1 MSEADRKAQKKE
13 VNNLLKQAKKDL
25 MNENFDEC
33 ISTSKSVL
41 KMDKTN
47 LLALIFT
54 GKSLQAKKRPD
65 EALKYYAKACEASP
79 NDRLGWKGQLS
90 VRVGLPDFVAFFD
103 TLTSFAKVLVS
114 NNDELTEVV
123 IYIKDYTETHGLD
136 FKPMKLYYLRQII
149 PGLSELGDMV
159 GYQVAPPTDSLN
171 TLIKMIE
178 DDESKNIK
186 SIKDKVKL
194 TFSLTITEAAKSKKY
209 NEKIW
214 PVVSVSEIPELY
226 KLLIDLEQ
234 NDSKRYKTQDNYL
247 RYMYNLLLTAPAQT
261 KESVRT
267 EVRDIVEGL
276 VLISCPSEFAWKLY
290 FDWQDP
296 TTLADLELEK
306 LAKYIK
312 LFDRSKGYG
321 YIFYNFLISDVC
333 PFDQAR
339 IVEYLKPTK
348 KKRSVKKAE
357 KVTDTETG
365 AEIEPGTE
373 TKTTEDST
381 TKRDER
387 YKIFDIKPQEIL
399 TAMSG
404 VLPQVK
410 TSIICC
416 RIILD
421 YAVHLRDYSLGL
433 DISSQFTKATVNL
446 KESTGLNISNSKLV
460 QTLNLAIIYTYYEAP
475 KNFPKALALYDS
487 IEDKYPNNTKV
498 KIGKALILVETKRY
512 AKASEIFLDLID
524 QDPKNIDAIQE
535 YGWCQ
540 IYLNNYLVGRQY
552 LERAIEIFQSDEVAE
567 TEKSL
572 SSAEILSTLF
582 YRLAFSYYMEFD
594 SPGSS
599 FDSSTLKSM
608 IEKCSSLLLQCLKL
622 SPNYAPAFT
631 TLGLI
636 YYNYVGNKDRAIKS
650 FYKAFQLD
658 PAEIEASYKLV
669 EHFTS
674 IKDWEMADIIC
685 KAVIENDRARR
696 ELNSV
701 YNKSKDNSWPYR
713 ILGCASMECKDDV
726 KAIEYFQTALRINP
740 LDVSSWLSLG
750 EAYIAR
756 GRLEASIKVLTHV
769 IKLQSGMEDSIEE
782 ITPEMER
789 NADWHAVYLLAFA
802 LTSTLDFGK
811 SVKMLVNLLE
821 IEHHKDNLCLLT
833 LLIET
838 LVLRCDSEIKRGAIL
853 RASDTLLQNYDY
865 LFQAFA
871 LEGKSVKLWK
881 ALGDSLAI
889 SLTIQSLLSKLPISR
904 IYQLVQ
910 GLDFNNDELLADL
923 NIQNYNIDDLLTK
936 QKYSTAVHLCY
947 TLSCIAGYLC
957 SKPGDVKNL
966 RSSLIYNI
974 AVSLVAWQKEC
985 KAETFTEVSI
995 KLLNKA
1001 IALESDNADYWNC
1014 LGIVSLN
1021 KNARIS
1027 QHCFIK
1033 ALSLESKSPFFWFNL
1048 GMLYIKYLDY
1058 ELANECFIRAQSI
1071 SPASSIAWIGQA
1083 LIADERGD
1091 QLASRN
1097 LFTHSYV
1104 MSKGCDPSN
1113 TLLYAV
1119 SVFSTIMN
1127 ENYEERDLDATQQ
1140 LTTANY
1146 GMLNYLKLYPKDA
1159 FALELNINIIERLY
1173 SYDKGVEYSKKLCT
1187 LLEAE
1192 YEEEESEK
1200 VLINYCK
1207 AKCQLSRL
1215 LLARQE
1221 YTESY
1226 SVCEDVVSLL
1236 DAASDLTMEVQKCMM
1251 SCFTVMGLALYFKQD
1266 FERSLTEFKK
1276 LLEAFPE
1283 NKRIVVLISQV
1294 LYASGET
1301 DAKQAA
1307 MDELLNSIET
1317 HGTSLIVSM
1326 TIAAISLVEEW
1337 QEYIVAVKE
1346 VLDTL
1351 PLDILIS
1358 DTYREVPKL
1367 LAMIGDRLRQSQEK
1381 KSEGR
1386 VDKIWQRNAFLF
1398 TGDNT
1403 AWSHL
1408 DAELSLE
1415 MSINAEKMSAMEVAD
1430 SYVRVGRIRETQRGI
1445 LLSGGISPAGL
1456 KKLYNL
1462 LA

>member
-1 MSEADRKAQKKE
+1 MSEAESKTQKKE
-13 VNNLLKQAKKDL
+13 VNSLLKRAKKDL
-25 MNENFDEC
+25 INENFDEC

-41 KMDKTN
+41 KLDKTN

-54 GKSLQAKKRPD
+54 GKCLQAKKRPD
-65 EALKYYAKACEASP
+65 EALKYYVKACEFSP

-90 VRVGLPDFVAFFD
+90 ILVGLPDFVAFFD

-114 NNDELTEVV
+114 NKDELTEVV

-159 GYQVAPPTDSLN
+159 GYQVGPPTDALN

-178 DDESKNIK
+178 DDENKEIK
-186 SIKDKVKL
+186 SIKDKEKL
-194 TFSLTITEAAKSKKY
+194 TFSLSMTEAAKNKKY
-209 NEKIW
+209 NEKTW
-214 PVVSVSEIPELY
+214 PIVSVSEIPELY

-247 RYMYNLLLTAPAQT
+247 RYMHGLLLIAPTQA
-261 KESVRT
+261 KESIRT

-296 TTLADLELEK
+296 STLADLELEK
-306 LAKYIK
+306 LAMFIK
-312 LFDRSKGYG
+312 LFDKSKGYG
-321 YIFYNFLISDVC
+321 YVFYNFLISDVC
-333 PFDQAR
+333 PFDQAKV
-339 IVEYLKPTK
+339 IEYLKPTK
-348 KKRSVKKAE
+348 KKKSAKKTE
-357 KVTDTETG
+357 KLTDTKSGIETESG
-365 AEIEPGTE
+365 AEA
-373 TKTTEDST
+373 KTSEDST
-381 TKRDER
+381 IKKDER
-387 YKIFDIKPQEIL
+387 YKIFDIQPQEIL

-421 YAVHLRDYSLGL
+421 YSVHLKDYSLGL
-433 DISSQFTKATVNL
+433 VISSQFTKATVNL
-446 KESTGLNISNSKLV
+446 KESTGLNISNSKLA

-487 IEDKYPNNTKV
+487 IEGKYPNNAKV
-498 KIGKALILVETKRY
+498 KIGKALILVETKKY
-512 AKASEIFLDLID
+512 AEASEIFLDLID

-552 LERAIEIFQSDEVAE
+552 LERAIEIFQGDEEAE
-567 TEKSL
+567 IEKSL
-572 SSAEILSTLF
+572 NSAETLSTLL

-594 SPGSS
+594 SPENS
-599 FDSSTLKSM
+599 FDPSILKGM

-636 YYNYVGNKDRAIKS
+636 YYNYAGNKDRAIKS

-674 IKDWEMADIIC
+674 IRDWEMADIIC

-696 ELNSV
+696 ELNSA

-726 KAIEYFQTALRINP
+726 KAIEYFQTALRMNP
-740 LDVSSWLSLG
+740 LDISSWLSLG

-769 IKLQSGMEDSIEE
+769 IKLQSGLEDSIEE
-782 ITPEMER
+782 ITPDMER

-802 LTSTLDFGK
+802 LTSTLKFEK
-811 SVKMLVNLLE
+811 SVRMLINLLE
-821 IEHHKDNLCLLT
+821 GDHHKDNLCLLT

-838 LVLRCDSEIKRGAIL
+838 LVLRCDSEIRRGAIL
-853 RASDTLLQNYDY
+853 RASDTLLQTYNY

-871 LEGKSVKLWK
+871 LDRNSVKLWK

-889 SLTIQSLLSKLPISR
+889 SLTIQSLLSKLPFLK
-904 IYQLVQ
+904 IYELVEK
-910 GLDFNNDELLADL
+910 LDFGDDELLADL
-923 NIQNYNIDDLLTK
+923 SVQNYDFDDLLAK
-936 QKYSTAVHLCY
+936 QNYTTAAHLCY
-947 TLSCIAGYLC
+947 TLSCIGGYLC

-966 RSSLIYNI
+966 RSSLVYNI
-974 AVSLVAWQKEC
+974 SVSLVAWQKEC

-1001 IALESDNADYWNC
+1001 IVLESDNADYWNC

-1033 ALSLESKSPFFWFNL
+1033 ALSLESKSPFYWFNL

-1058 ELANECFIRAQSI
+1058 ELANECFTRAQSI

-1083 LIADERGD
+1083 LIANERGD

-1104 MSKGCDPSN
+1104 MSKGCNPPN

-1146 GMLNYLKLYPKDA
+1146 GMLNYLKLYPKDT

-1173 SYDKGVEYSKKLCT
+1173 SYDKGVDYSENLCH

-1192 YEEEESEK
+1192 YEEDESEE

-1215 LLARQE
+1215 LLAKKE
-1221 YTESY
+1221 YVKSY
-1226 SVCEDVVSLL
+1226 SVCEDVGSLL
-1236 DAASDLTMEVQKCMM
+1236 DAASDLTIEVQKCMM
-1251 SCFTVMGLALYFKQD
+1251 SCFTVMGLALYFQQD

-1294 LYASGET
+1294 LYANGEA

-1307 MDELLNSIET
+1307 MDELLNSIGT

-1337 QEYIVAVKE
+1337 EEYIAAVKE

-1351 PLDILIS
+1351 PLEILIS

-1367 LAMIGDRLRQSQEK
+1367 LTMIGDRLRQLQEK
-1381 KSEGR
+1381 KPEDR

-1398 TGDNT
+1398 PGDNT

-1415 MSINAEKMSAMEVAD
+1415 MSISAEKMSAIDVAD
-1430 SYVRVGRIRETQRGI
+1430 SYVRVGRLRETQRGI
-1445 LLSGGISPAGL
+1445 LLSGGISPVGL
-1456 KKLYNL
+1456 ETLYNL
-1462 LA
+1462 IV